1 MGDEFKQCLDRDRY
15 DKFDKECC
23 GKDFKRDDFCHDHD
37 HDDDWDLAD
46 WLPILIIVFLLCG
59 GTNIFGGSGC
69 KDDCGDGNGFGGS
82 WLLILIL
89 LFLFMGNQRD
99 GKGFLGGLFG

>member
-1 MGDEFKQCLDRDRY
+1 MGDELKQCLDRDRF
-15 DKFDKECC
+15 DKFEKGCC
-23 GKDFKRDDFCHDHD
+23 DKDFKHDDFCHDR
-37 HDDDWDLAD
+37 DDDWDLAS

-59 GTNIFGGSGC
+59 GTNIFGGYGC
-69 KDDCGDGNGFGGS
+69 KDECCDNNGFGGS

-89 LFLFMGNQRD
+89 LFLFLGNQRD